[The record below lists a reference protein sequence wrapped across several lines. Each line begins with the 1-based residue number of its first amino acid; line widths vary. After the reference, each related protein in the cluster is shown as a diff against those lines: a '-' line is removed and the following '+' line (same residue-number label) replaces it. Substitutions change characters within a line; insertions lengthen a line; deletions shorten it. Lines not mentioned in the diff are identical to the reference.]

1 MIEAKGENQ
10 MSTEENKRFIK
21 RYLEA
26 ISGKPKPEAI
36 MDLYMNDDDLKE
48 HIRVAEEAFPLYRL
62 DAEEILAEGD
72 LVSVRGRV
80 RGVHRGPFMGIP
92 PTEKSV
98 DFSIFITYRIADGKI
113 VEHWMLT
120 DNMTMMQQIEA
131 IPSPA

>member
-1 MIEAKGENQ
+1 

>member
-1 MIEAKGENQ
+1 
-10 MSTEENKRFIK
+10 MSTEENKRFIQ

-26 ISGKPKPEAI
+26 ISGKPKPPSVL
-36 MDLYMNDDDLKE
+36 DLYMNDDELKE

-80 RGVHRGPFMGIP
+80 RGVHRGSFMGIP
-92 PTEKSV
+92 PTEKLV
-98 DFSIFITYRIADGKI
+98 DFSIFITYLITGGKI

-131 IPSPA
+131 IPSTA

>member
-1 MIEAKGENQ
+1 
-10 MSTEENKRFIK
+10 MSTEDNKHFIQ

-26 ISGKPKPEAI
+26 ISGKPKPAAI
-36 MDLYMNDDDLKE
+36 LDLYINDDELKE
-48 HIRVAEEAFPLYRL
+48 HIRVAEEAFPLYHL

-80 RGVHRGPFMGIP
+80 RGVHRGSLMGIP

-98 DFSIFITYRIADGKI
+98 DVSIFITYRIGGGKI

-120 DNMTMMQQIEA
+120 DNMTMMQQIGA
-131 IPSPA
+131 IPGTG

>member
-1 MIEAKGENQ
+1 

-26 ISGKPKPEAI
+26 ISGKPKPAAV
-36 MDLYMNDDDLKE
+36 MDLYMDDDELKE
-48 HIRVAEEAFPLYRL
+48 HIRVAEEAFPLYHL
-62 DAEEILAEGD
+62 DAEEILAESD

-80 RGVHRGPFMGIP
+80 RGVHRGSFMDIP
-92 PTEKSV
+92 PTEKPV
-98 DFSIFITYRIADGKI
+98 DFSIFITYRIAGGKI

-120 DNMTMMQQIEA
+120 DNMTLMQQIGA

>member
-1 MIEAKGENQ
+1 
-10 MSTEENKRFIK
+10 MSTEENKRFIQ

-26 ISGKPKPEAI
+26 LSGKPKPSAV
-36 MDLYMNDDDLKE
+36 MDLYINDDELKE

-80 RGVHRGPFMGIP
+80 SGVHRGPFMGIP

-98 DFSIFITYRIADGKI
+98 DFTIFITYRIAGGKI

-120 DNMTMMQQIEA
+120 DNMVLMQQIGA

>member
-1 MIEAKGENQ
+1 
-10 MSTEENKRFIK
+10 MSTEENKQFIQ

-26 ISGKPKPEAI
+26 ISGMPKPPAVL
-36 MDLYMNDDDLKE
+36 DLYINDDELKE

-80 RGVHRGPFMGIP
+80 RGVHRGSLMGIP

-98 DFSIFITYRIADGKI
+98 DVSIFMTYRIAGGKI
-113 VEHWMLT
+113 VEHWMLM
-120 DNMTMMQQIEA
+120 DNMAMMQQIGA
-131 IPSPA
+131 IPDTA